1 MNISTTDMPQ
11 AERVEVSEDTLT
23 AVLSDGRTISVPLK
37 LKGIFKLVILDTNIV
52 SYIFNKDT
60 RAL

>member
-37 LKGIFKLVILDTNIV
+37 VKGIFKLVILDTNI
-52 SYIFNKDT
+52 SFIH
-60 RAL
+60 LQ